1 MQKRGQS
8 TIFIAVAVIIVLIL
22 ALFSYYSSVLSK
34 AESPKDA
41 LAIPQTVEELKSAIR
56 QCLDDSLAYSTYL
69 VASHGGSMLETNTM
83 EIPELGKIQMGYNQ
97 ATDSINLPS
106 EKEITKQI
114 SASVETEVERCAN
127 INENF
132 PGLIKESNK
141 PIVSVA
147 VENNRVKAK
156 LQYPVV
162 IKQGRTEARVLET
175 YLSSL
180 DVDLLKLLKT
190 ANDLLETIK
199 KDPAYLDLYFI
210 QNAPVSITFL
220 PLESQKGVFILTD
233 EKSLIKNI
241 PLSLVFGA
249 QYK

>member
-34 AESPKDA
+34 GESAKDT
-41 LAIPQTVEELKSAIR
+41 LTIPQTVENLKSAIK

-69 VASHGGSMLETNTM
+69 VASHGGSMLNTNTM
-83 EIPELGKIQMGYNQ
+83 EIPELGKIQMGYNE
-97 ATDSINLPS
+97 ATNSVNLPQ

-114 SASVETEVERCAN
+114 SASVETEIERCAN

-141 PIVSVA
+141 PIVSVSM
-147 VENNRVKAK
+147 ENNRIKAR

-162 IKQGRTEARVLET
+162 VKQGTTEARVLET

-180 DVDLLKLLKT
+180 DVDFLKLLKT
-190 ANDLLETIK
+190 ANDLLDTIK

-220 PLESQKGVFILTD
+220 PLENQKGVFILTD
-233 EKSLIKNI
+233 ENSLIKNI